1 MLFRHWQIGVDIQ
14 HDALRVVAVQRQRY
28 GWQLRGWWQAPLEA
42 GWVIQG
48 RVVDLNAV
56 AGALARLRRQW
67 PLGYRIR
74 VGMPV
79 GRTVLRHVP
88 SPAVQLR
95 EQAFHDYVG
104 QVAARQLD
112 IPVEKLCWDYTA
124 QAERSG
130 IDIVAAHH
138 EDVTT
143 LQRCLSLAQCRV
155 DAITP
160 DALALGIFQ
169 PVVGEHQWIIC
180 RTCTHWVWSSS
191 TGWGSLPVTD
201 AAGCMAVCDQLRCV
215 PQNAWFCGQITSDDQ
230 KQINIL
236 EPWRAIQR
244 VSPPLPDDDYRY
256 ALAVGLAMGEY
267 PQ

>member
-28 GWQLRGWWQAPLEA
+28 GWQLRGWWHAPLEA
-42 GWVIQG
+42 GWIIQG
-48 RVVDLNAV
+48 MVAEPDAV
-56 AGALARLRRQW
+56 AGVLARLRRHW
-67 PLGYRIR
+67 PLGHRIR
-74 VGMPV
+74 VGIPV

-124 QAERSG
+124 KAEHAG

-138 EDVTT
+138 EDVIT

-155 DAITP
+155 AAITP
-160 DALALGIFQ
+160 DALALGLFQ
-169 PVVGEHQWIIC
+169 SVLGENQWVIC
-180 RTCTHWVWSSS
+180 RTCTHWVWFSSA
-191 TGWGSLPVTD
+191 GWGSLPVAE
-201 AAGCMAVCDQLRCV
+201 AAECLAVCDQLRCL
-215 PQNAWFCGQITSDDQ
+215 PENAWFCGQIAPDYQ
-230 KQINIL
+230 EQVNIL
-236 EPWRAIQR
+236 DPWRAIQR
-244 VSPPLPDDDYRY
+244 VSPPLPVDHYCY
-256 ALAVGLAMGEY
+256 ALAVGLAMGAY